1 MLLPIFDR
9 LDECMDGM
17 ETSFEALWKATE
29 LDAIP
34 DEVLPEVERIRKEL
48 KGVFDSILELYS
60 ELENSNTV
68 EEIYGQNW

>member
-34 DEVLPEVERIRKEL
+34 DEVLPEVLRIRKEL
-48 KGVFDSILELYS
+48 TGVFDNVLELYS
-60 ELENSNTV
+60 KLENDNTV

>member
-34 DEVLPEVERIRKEL
+34 DEVLPEVERIRKQL
-48 KGVFDSILELYS
+48 KGVFDSVLELYS
-60 ELENSNTV
+60 ELEDGNTV
-68 EEIYGQNW
+68 EDIYGQNW